1 LSARDHSAGF
11 GDVLEAMMAA
21 KNRDRFG
28 YRITLWANFYAGPV
42 YAEIERRFG
51 LLHDEWNIL
60 DHLAN
65 YGPLTARS
73 ICESTGR
80 PKNSVSRA
88 VERLA
93 LAELIDRKP
102 ATGDGR
108 KVILSIRPK
117 GRRLFAR
124 TVPLYLA
131 REKLMLQGL
140 GTRERRRLDRLLD
153 KLIASSGAWR
163 TTY

>member
-11 GDVLEAMMAA
+11 EEIVAAMMAGEDH
-21 KNRDRFG
+21 DRFG
-28 YRITLWANFYAGPV
+28 YRIMLWANFYAGPV

-73 ICESTGR
+73 ICRVTGR

-93 LAELIDRKP
+93 RAELIDRKP
-102 ATGDGR
+102 AASDGR

-124 TVPLYLA
+124 AVPLYLA
-131 REKLMLQGL
+131 REKLMLHAL
-140 GTRERRRLDRLLD
+140 GARERRQLDRLLD
-153 KLIASSGAWR
+153 KLLASSKAWHK
-163 TTY
+163 TY